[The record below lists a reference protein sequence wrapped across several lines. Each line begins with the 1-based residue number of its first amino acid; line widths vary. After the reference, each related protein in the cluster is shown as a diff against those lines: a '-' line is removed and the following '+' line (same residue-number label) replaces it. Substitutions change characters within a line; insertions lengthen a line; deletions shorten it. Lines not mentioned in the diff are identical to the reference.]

1 MDKKHEFSQ
10 PAESERKTYAEL
22 LIADYGDIEPPRKVD
37 MSRFARNINDAIDVV
52 NMLNAMSLEDL
63 HHG

>member
-10 PAESERKTYAEL
+10 PVESKRKTYAEL
-22 LIADYGDIEPPRKVD
+22 LIADYGDIEPPRKVGA
-37 MSRFARNINDAIDVV
+37 SRFARNINECIAVIKE
-52 NMLNAMSLEDL
+52 LENTEPEEL